1 MRNREINIMRSI
13 LRYDVNRAYMGE
25 LTGAELNGAFE
36 LFVRSRDWD
45 KPIIS
50 TTIHTGYID
59 GSIICRAVWHEMS
72 YNPKRFG
79 TVSPFLHN
87 GKESIY
93 HFCQDSY
100 EIPLDTPGYP
110 IVADLRQKMRNFL
123 FYNKLENGSWYDV
136 VDDSKGNMVVRCVNG
151 ASDNKYKM
159 LATLRDMI
167 HLVASQNLKDV
178 NIAAYRNEMKP
189 IIDARHPNG
198 IRAKKE
204 PYCVDKILEEKKRER
219 EFQQARQE
227 RLDDAQDSALIT
239 TDIRTRSSV
248 PPEQYAQAVED
259 LERISTTIKKNNDQH
274 TK

>member
-1 MRNREINIMRSI
+1 MHKRDISIMRSI
-13 LRYDVNRAYMGE
+13 LRYNANRAYMGD

-36 LFVRSRDWD
+36 LFVRSRDWE

-59 GSIICRAVWHEMS
+59 GTIICRAVWHEMS

-87 GKESIY
+87 GRENIY

-110 IVADLRQKMRNFL
+110 IVVEIRKRMRNFL

-136 VDDSKGNMVVRCVNG
+136 VDSSKGNMVVRFVSG

-167 HLVASQNLKDV
+167 HLVASQNSKDV

-198 IRAKKE
+198 VRAKKE
-204 PYCVDKILEEKKRER
+204 PFCADAILASEKQTREL
-219 EFQQARQE
+219 QQAHQE
-227 RLDDAQDSALIT
+227 RMDDAEDNAQIT
-239 TDIRTRSSV
+239 AENRNYVSPD
-248 PPEQYAQAVED
+248 QYDQAVQD
-259 LERISTTIKKNNDQH
+259 LEQIRNKIKNNNDQH
-274 TK
+274 TI